1 MATPRLPSL
10 QRLLFGARAELA
22 EIRRRSM
29 RAGLR
34 AVAPALLALIV
45 WGLVTG
51 VAMVKSGMSTLE
63 AIGMSLLVF
72 AGSAQL
78 AVLPLIAADAPVWVA
93 LLTALV
99 INLRFVIISA
109 SLWPYFRRYSM
120 ARRTLLG
127 YLTAD
132 LGAAIFLSRFARPP
146 ADAREATEQVWYLLG
161 IAAGAWATWQ
171 GSSIAGVFLAGGIPG
186 EWGLEFAAI
195 LALIAVTVPM
205 VNGAPLL
212 AGALATAAVSVV
224 AFGLPYKL
232 GLVAAVFAGIV
243 VSMTAEVV
251 QERGLTG
258 H

>member
-1 MATPRLPSL
+1 MPIRSV
-10 QRLLFGARAELA
+10 QRLLFGSRPELA
-22 EIRRRSM
+22 ELRRTNFD
-29 RAGLR
+29 AGLR
-34 AVAPALLALIV
+34 GVAPALLALVV

-51 VAMVKSGMSTLE
+51 VAMVKSGMSSFE

-93 LLTALV
+93 CLTALV

-109 SLWPYFRRYSM
+109 SLWPYFRSYS
-120 ARRTLLG
+120 RSKRTLLG

-132 LGAAIFLSRFARPP
+132 IGAAIFLARFARPP
-146 ADAREATEQVWYLLG
+146 ADARERTEQVWYLLG
-161 IAAGAWATWQ
+161 TAAGAWVTWQ

-186 EWGLEFAAI
+186 SWGLEFAAI
-195 LALIAVTVPM
+195 LALIAVTLPM
-205 VNGAPLL
+205 VNSAPLL

-243 VSMTAEVV
+243 VSMTAEIV

-258 H
+258 RG